1 VTPGSSGSSRGKKET
16 QTHPA
21 LYVFV
26 AVMWGVIAEAALV
39 VLLAFRPVNAGKDWS
54 LLVFVVAG
62 DSAARPS
69 GS

>member
-1 VTPGSSGSSRGKKET
+1 
-16 QTHPA
+16 
-21 LYVFV
+21 
-26 AVMWGVIAEAALV
+26 MWGVIAEAALV